1 MKLFILIIAC
11 CFTLAQTATE
21 VTRAR
26 AYLFKAVKGGAP
38 NQSVGVID
46 FIQNGN
52 SLSLNG
58 TIEAAL
64 GLAPGLHGFHIHEK
78 GDLGDGCLAT
88 GAHYN
93 PHKMTHGAPTD
104 SNRHIGDLGNI
115 NAPASGNLDIR
126 VADTLASL
134 NGQFSILG
142 RAVVVHEKADDLG
155 KGQSDLSKTTGDAGS
170 RWHRDRR
177 GRICNINCSD
187 CIRRQYQI
195 GLLFVCKFIFLISNH
210 SIQPEIM
217 HGWRRR
223 IKMGLLL
230 LYVMLGLLICIEY
243 QSKDPFSIMRAPE
256 ASLPVIR
263 YKNYC
268 VRPNV
273 LRNRVSEFDRI
284 GLILHT
290 SVDYLDEK
298 LVRQVENWAA
308 PVSLSVF
315 LDDPYH
321 EYTCFQR
328 FVCPSPNG

>member
-170 RWHRDRR
+170 RLAC
-177 GRICNINCSD
+177 GV
-187 CIRRQYQI
+187 I
-195 GLLFVCKFIFLISNH
+195 GIVEEEYVTSTVPTAFDDSTKSASYSFANLFSLLAII
-210 SIQPEIM
+210 
-217 HGWRRR
+217 
-223 IKMGLLL
+223 
-230 LYVMLGLLICIEY
+230 
-243 QSKDPFSIMRAPE
+243 
-256 ASLPVIR
+256 
-263 YKNYC
+263 
-268 VRPNV
+268 V
-273 LRNRVSEFDRI
+273 LRI
-284 GLILHT
+284 
-290 SVDYLDEK
+290 Y
-298 LVRQVENWAA
+298 
-308 PVSLSVF
+308 
-315 LDDPYH
+315 
-321 EYTCFQR
+321 
-328 FVCPSPNG
+328 